1 MKSLSIAIQ
10 TGLPVLVWGSP
21 GVGKTSFVKALGAR
35 LGLPVEV
42 VIASIREPSDFS
54 GLPIADNGTVH
65 FAPPAWAQRLAQV
78 GRGILFLDE
87 ISTAPPAVQAAL
99 LRVVLDRV
107 VGDLKLPADVAV
119 VAAANPPEEAAGG
132 WDLTPPLANRF
143 VHLHWRV
150 DVEAWTTGMTAGWPE
165 PEVPVLPAG
174 WKEDIPAARSLVASF
189 VKARPHLLLQVPKEE
204 SEAGKAWPS
213 PRSWDMAAT
222 VYAAC
227 DAAGVGKDVTAE
239 LIVGC
244 VGEGPGLEFLAWVEE
259 MDLPDPEELLK
270 HPHKFKLPSRGD
282 RAYAVLSSIVSAAI
296 RNLTPERW
304 LAAWQILASAAEQGG
319 KDVAASA
326 ARALARAKTSELP
339 VPVKELREF
348 IPLLQKAGVM

>member
-1 MKSLSIAIQ
+1 MKSLALAIQ
-10 TGLPVLVWGSP
+10 SGLPTLVWGSP
-21 GVGKTSFVKALGAR
+21 GVGKTSFIQALGAR

-65 FAPPAWAQRLAQV
+65 FAPPAWAQRLAQA

-107 VGDLKLPADVAV
+107 VGDLELPAEIAV

-143 VHLHWRV
+143 IHLHWRV
-150 DVEAWTTGMTAGWPE
+150 DVEAWTTGMVSGWPK

-174 WKEDIPAARSLVASF
+174 WRENIPAARVLVAGF
-189 VKARPHLLLQVPKEE
+189 IKTRPHLLLQVPKEE

-222 VYAAC
+222 VLAA
-227 DAAGVGKDVTAE
+227 AQASGTSKDTTAE
-239 LIVGC
+239 LISGC

-259 MDLPDPEELLK
+259 MDLPDPEELLRN
-270 HPHKFKLPSRGD
+270 PTAFKLPTRGD
-282 RAYAVLSSIVSAAI
+282 RAYAVLSSVVSAAI

-326 ARALARAKTSELP
+326 ARALARAKTADLP